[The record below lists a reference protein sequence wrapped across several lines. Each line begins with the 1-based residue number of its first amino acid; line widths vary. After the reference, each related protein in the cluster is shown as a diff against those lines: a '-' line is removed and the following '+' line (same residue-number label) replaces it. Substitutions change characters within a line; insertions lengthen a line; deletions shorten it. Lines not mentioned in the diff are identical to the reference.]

1 MSSRATEQAMDKLHA
16 TVATLLTNELQR
28 TANRAEAKPDDPA
41 NAISPQLLSQAI
53 KWLKDNGVSA
63 PAGAKRTE
71 DLAAQLADL
80 DLDEET
86 LAAMTR
92 N

>member
-1 MSSRATEQAMDKLHA
+1 MSRASEKALDDLHA
-16 TVATLLTNELQR
+16 AVASLLKNELQR
-28 TANRAEAKPDDPA
+28 AANRAETKPDDPSH
-41 NAISPQLLSQAI
+41 AISPQLLSQAI

-63 PAGAKRTE
+63 PAGAMRTE

-80 DLDEET
+80 DLDDEI
-86 LAAMTR
+86 LSDMTR